1 MRSASR
7 GFAFLGL
14 ICIQAWAQEPS
25 VRLLVQSS
33 PLAGFRYHAAAEVW
47 QELRIGDRLELK
59 REPDNPHD
67 ANAVSVSWRGR
78 QLGYLPRRENAAASW
93 SLDRGQRL
101 SARISRLAQHPNPAR
116 RIEVE
121 VYVE

>member
-1 MRSASR
+1 MRSASSAVWLLACLEV
-7 GFAFLGL
+7 F
-14 ICIQAWAQEPS
+14 AQEPVPT

-47 QELRIGDRLELK
+47 HELRIGDPLELR
-59 REPDNPHD
+59 REPDNPYD

-78 QLGYLPRRENAAASW
+78 KLGYLPRRENAATSW
-93 SLDRGQRL
+93 GLDRGQRL